1 MSALLR
7 RVGRLAVV
15 LVVVTL
21 ITFLLVAALPGDVAL
36 DIAGA
41 DATAEEVAEIR
52 AEIGLDRPLVVRYLD
67 WVSGIVAGDWGQS
80 WRTGERV
87 WDAIAQR
94 VPASLE
100 LMALAQVIAVS
111 LAIPAAL
118 LCARAPEGR
127 ADRIVG
133 LLAFGSVSMPSF
145 MTAVPLILLFSLTLG
160 WLPATGYEPLSAGL
174 RANLVPM
181 ILPALSLALVEWTAL
196 MRTLRAEMIGVL
208 QETYIA
214 LARAKGMSD
223 RRILLVHALRPSSF
237 SMITL
242 LGLQVGRLMGGSIII
257 EQIFGIPGVGRLL
270 VNSVFSR
277 DFMMIQGCVTFF
289 ALAYVLANFCT
300 DLAYARLDPRVRGL
314 GGKADAHG

>member
-1 MSALLR
+1 MPALLR

-15 LVVVTL
+15 LAVVTV

-41 DATAEEVAEIR
+41 DASAEDVAEIR

-67 WVSGIVAGDWGQS
+67 WVSGIVTGDWGQS

-87 WDAIAQR
+87 WDAIVQR
-94 VPASLE
+94 LPASLE
-100 LMALAQVIAVS
+100 LMLLAQVVAVS

-118 LCARAPEGR
+118 LCARAPDGR
-127 ADRIVG
+127 VDRAIG
-133 LLAFGSVSMPSF
+133 FLAFGSVSMPSF
-145 MTAVPLILLFSLTLG
+145 MTAVLLILLFSLTLG

-174 RANLVPM
+174 WENLRPM
-181 ILPALSLALVEWTAL
+181 ILPALSLGLVEWTAL

-208 QETYIA
+208 QENYIA

-223 RRILLVHALRPSSF
+223 RRILVVHALRPSSF

-270 VNSVFSR
+270 VTSVFSR

-289 ALAYVLANFCT
+289 ALAYVLVNFCT
-300 DLAYARLDPRVRGL
+300 DLAYARLDPRVRGF
-314 GGKADAHG
+314 GGKAGAHG